1 MSIDV
6 RLPNINGRTDTEQ
19 LAQIKSYLYQF
30 AEQIQ
35 WAFNTVQSG
44 SGTGVVPKTT
54 GTGKA
59 SAKEDPVSN
68 FNQLKGLI
76 IKSAD
81 IVTAYYE
88 KIDELLKLSGD
99 YTASSAFGDFQEL
112 TNQTISANS
121 TSIEQ
126 LFTNLEQITDTVDGL
141 YDSVISAKAYL
152 KSGRLYYADNGAP
165 VYGLEIGQTN
175 EIDSVEVFNKFAR
188 FTADR
193 LSFYDANDIE
203 VAYVSDYRLVITNAW
218 IKGNLKIGPGFEFDT
233 SNGLAL
239 RWVEEG

>member
-6 RLPNINGRTDTEQ
+6 RLPNINGRTESEQ

-44 SGTGVVPKTT
+44 TGVAPMAS

-88 KIDELLKLSGD
+88 KIDELLKLSGE
-99 YTASSAFGDFQEL
+99 YTASSDFGDYTEKTDL
-112 TNQTISANS
+112 AVSANS
-121 TSIEQ
+121 KDITT
-126 LFTNLEQITDTVDGL
+126 LFTDYQEISDTVGGL
-141 YDSVISAKAYL
+141 YDSVIDTKAYM
-152 KSGRLYYADNGAP
+152 KSGLLYYADNGAA

-175 EIDSVEVFNKFAR
+175 TIDDEEVFNKFAR

-203 VAYVSDYRLVITNAW
+203 VAYVSDYKLVITNAE
-218 IKGNLKIGPGFEFDT
+218 IKGNLKTGGYVWDT
-233 SNGLAL
+233 SDGLAL
-239 RWVEEG
+239 IWEG